1 MDTLDD
7 KKHDD
12 LDDSRLAEITVDRHR
27 YQVREGNWVVSRLK
41 ATVGVDAAKV
51 LAKVTPDGLK
61 DLDDGET
68 IHVRDGQKFVSHA
81 RSGGSS

>member
-1 MDTLDD
+1 MDTLED
-7 KKHDD
+7 KKHDNHD
-12 LDDSRLAEITVDRHR
+12 NSRIAEITVDRRKHK
-27 YQVREGNWVVSRLK
+27 VREGNWVVSRLK

-51 LAKVTPDGLK
+51 LAQVTPGGLK